1 MTNHSRGLLLLWAT
15 ACAAAVLTVPLLR
28 AQTVRQE
35 SAESKP
41 LVDSVSQ
48 AVTTFLGE
56 LSNVECTEAVSQTR
70 LKEHGKIEFAENSIY
85 DYLVLAESNGGE
97 LSLAESRLAKQE
109 PRKTTRLPLMVTNGF
124 STLLLIFHPEYRSGF
139 EFKQLE
145 DEEADGTAYARL
157 AFRHIPGMRSTAAL
171 MVRGRE
177 YPLDLQGV
185 VWIDKGTGEI
195 RKISAGLES
204 PMEDIGL
211 RAMHTEVVY
220 APVKF
225 QETSNIYWL
234 PQTATID
241 VESLHEH
248 WRNVHHFTDYRQFST
263 SAKEKGSRKP

>member
-1 MTNHSRGLLLLWAT
+1 MRRYSCGLLFRCMT
-15 ACAAAVLTVPLLR
+15 ACAAAILILPVLG
-28 AQTVRQE
+28 AQTVRQGSDE
-35 SAESKP
+35 PRP
-41 LVDSVSQ
+41 LVDRVTQ
-48 AVTTFLGE
+48 AVMTFLE
-56 LSNVECTEAVSQTR
+56 EFSNVECTEAVSQTR
-70 LKEHGKIEFAENSIY
+70 LKEHGKIEFAENSTY
-85 DYLVLAESNGGE
+85 DYLVLAESGGGE
-97 LSLAESRLAKQE
+97 LTLAESRLAKQE
-109 PRKTTRLPLMVTNGF
+109 PHKTTHLPLMVTNGF

-139 EFKQLE
+139 EFKPLE
-145 DEEADGTAYARL
+145 DEEMDGKAYARL

-171 MVRGRE
+171 MVGGRE
-177 YPLDLQGV
+177 YPLDFQGV

-204 PMEDIGL
+204 PMNDIGL
-211 RAMHTEVVY
+211 RSMHTEVVY

>member
-1 MTNHSRGLLLLWAT
+1 MARHCHRLLIRCVT
-15 ACAAAVLTVPLLR
+15 GCAAAILILPVLT
-28 AQTVRQE
+28 AQTVRQGPE
-35 SAESKP
+35 ESKS
-41 LVDSVSQ
+41 LVDRVSQ
-48 AVTTFLGE
+48 SVTTFLGE

-70 LKEHGKIEFAENSIY
+70 LKEHGKIEFSENSTY
-85 DYLVLAESNGGE
+85 DYLVLAESDGGE
-97 LSLAESRLAKQE
+97 LTLAESRLAKQE
-109 PRKTTRLPLMVTNGF
+109 PQKTTHLPLMVSNGF

-145 DEEADGTAYARL
+145 DEEMDGKAYARL

-195 RKISAGLES
+195 RKISADLES
-204 PMEDIGL
+204 SMEDIGL
-211 RAMHTEVVY
+211 RAMHTEVDY
-220 APVKF
+220 APVTF
-225 QETSNIYWL
+225 QETANTYWL

-241 VESLHEH
+241 VESLHER

-263 SAKEKGSRKP
+263 SAKEKGVGKQ